1 MFRKVLIANRGEIA
15 CRVIRTCRRLGI
27 GTVAVYSDADAS
39 ALHVTLADEAVHL
52 GPAPARESYLRGDA
66 VLEAAR
72 RTGAGAIHPGYG
84 FLSENAA
91 FADACETAGVVFI
104 GPPASAIAAMGSKA
118 AAKQIMEKAGVP
130 LIPGYHGDDQNPA
143 TLRGAADAMG
153 YPVLLKATAGG
164 GGKGMRVVESDDGF
178 DDALAAAKRE
188 AAASFG
194 DERMLVEKYLGQP
207 RHVEVQVFCDGH
219 GGAVYLAERDC
230 SVQRRH
236 QKVLEEAPAPGVD
249 AALRARM
256 GAAAVE
262 AARAIDYRGAGTVE
276 FLLDADGQFYFME
289 MNTRLQVEHP
299 VTELITG
306 QDLVEWQLRVAAG
319 QPLPLA
325 QDEIV
330 LRGHAIEARVYAE
343 DAEQDFLPAT
353 GRLTY
358 HAPPPE
364 NRHVRVDSG
373 VRSGDEISMHYDPM
387 IAKLV
392 VWDENR
398 DRALDRLAGALRA
411 YRIAGT
417 VTNLGFLYNLATTS
431 AFREARLDTGF
442 IERHRAE
449 IFREAPGVMAR
460 DSAAC
465 AAALACLQ
473 AEATV
478 APAGDPHSPWAAV
491 GGWRMNAG
499 HRQQLTLHCHG
510 RDHDIAVEHR
520 GAGEYRVTVPGPRE
534 DASATGAGDPL
545 QVAAAPA
552 PAAPAPAAPPGTVA
566 AQTVAV
572 AAASS
577 PRQASELRH
586 TLPTRGYAPHGAP
599 PGASLALDLTLD
611 GHHQRVLLVESSPGW
626 TLFFP
631 DRACPFHA
639 IAPATGEGGG
649 AGALAG
655 LTAPMNG
662 RVIALLAE
670 PGAAVSAGT
679 PLMILEAMKM
689 EHTVKAPVD
698 GTVDAFRFAAGD
710 LVDGGAALV
719 AFTPTEDAA

>member
-1 MFRKVLIANRGEIA
+1 MFRKILIANRGEIA
-15 CRVIRTCRRLGI
+15 CRVIRTCRQLGI
-27 GTVAVYSDADAS
+27 GTVAVYSDADAK
-39 ALHVTLADEAVHL
+39 ALHVELADEAVHL

-66 VLEAAR
+66 VLDAAR
-72 RTGAGAIHPGYG
+72 RTGAEAIHPGYG

-91 FADACETAGVVFI
+91 FAEACEAAGVVFI
-104 GPPASAIAAMGSKA
+104 GPPASAIAAMGSKS
-118 AAKQIMEKAGVP
+118 AAKQIMEAAGVP
-130 LIPGYHGDDQNPA
+130 LVPGYHGDDQDMA

-164 GGKGMRVVESDDGF
+164 GGKGMRVVENAAAF

-194 DERMLVEKYLGQP
+194 DERMLVEKYLGRP

-256 GAAAVE
+256 GEAAVD
-262 AARAIDYRGAGTVE
+262 AAKAIDYRGAGTVE
-276 FLLDADGQFYFME
+276 FLLDEDGQFYFME

-325 QDEIV
+325 QEKIT

-358 HAPPPE
+358 HAPPAE
-364 NRHVRVDSG
+364 DRHVRVDSG

-392 VWDENR
+392 VWDESR

-411 YRIAGT
+411 YRTAGT
-417 VTNLGFLYNLATTS
+417 VTNLGFLYNLATTG
-431 AFREARLDTGF
+431 AFREAQLDTGF
-442 IERHRAE
+442 IERHRAA
-449 IFREAPGVMAR
+449 IFRDAPGTVTR
-460 DSAAC
+460 DVAAC
-465 AAALACLQ
+465 AAALACRQ
-473 AEATV
+473 AEATG

-491 GGWRMNAG
+491 GGWRMNAL
-499 HRQQLTLHCHG
+499 HRQPMILHCHG
-510 RDHDIAVEHR
+510 GDHSVTVEHL
-520 GAGEYRVTVPGPRE
+520 GAGEYRIHGASPDPGE
-534 DASATGAGDPL
+534 DAPLAGAGEALAVGAVP
-545 QVAAAPA
+545 VAAAPTA
-552 PAAPAPAAPPGTVA
+552 TGA
-566 AQTVAV
+566 
-572 AAASS
+572 S
-577 PRQASELRH
+577 PRAAGGG
-586 TLPTRGYAPHGAP
+586 TLE
-599 PGASLALDLTLD
+599 LDLTLD
-611 GHHQRVLLVESSPGW
+611 GHRQRALLVEASPGW

-631 DRACPFHA
+631 DRACPFHV
-639 IAPATGEGGG
+639 IAPDTGEGGG

-698 GTVDAFRFAAGD
+698 GTVDSFRFAAGD

-719 AFTPTEDAA
+719 DFTPAEAAA